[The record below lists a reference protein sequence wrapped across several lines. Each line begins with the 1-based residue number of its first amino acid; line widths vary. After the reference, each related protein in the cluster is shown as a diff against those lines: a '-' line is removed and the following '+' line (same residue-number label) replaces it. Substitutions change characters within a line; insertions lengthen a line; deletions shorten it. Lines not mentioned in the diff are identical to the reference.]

1 MTAVIAIGWDQVQ
14 ALPTALCKG
23 GERLWPVGF
32 IYARQLPRHSGYP
45 ATSVAMIYTKPWQS
59 TKCFGQL
66 HMTAPVFEMS
76 NPSNKTALETLDALE
91 SRIQRVGWYLSG
103 SDEVEESLQQVA
115 AQGRD
120 QIVQARLA
128 RLEHKLGQLSSK
140 SQVVHDLLKFRQ
152 SVFLQAD
159 FLC

>member
-1 MTAVIAIGWDQVQ
+1 M
-14 ALPTALCKG
+14 
-23 GERLWPVGF
+23 
-32 IYARQLPRHSGYP
+32 
-45 ATSVAMIYTKPWQS
+45 
-59 TKCFGQL
+59 L